1 MKSFTLKKKLMMFV
15 FMVSFM
21 LIYMILFGTKNGAV
35 GIMIVMAALMNL
47 GNDLSFKP
55 KRSFIRILGL
65 LLVLGIVS
73 FLNNPLSVFGCILT
87 FIVVFGTTFTSY
99 HLFGASVYLP
109 YLMCYFM
116 MVSIPVS
123 LEEMPL
129 RLIGLAL
136 GAIFIVGLNLLIN
149 RRKDYKLSTS
159 TINGLIAEIGMAVDV
174 KLNGGEVSKES
185 FKSVNGFYSSLYSK
199 FEYKFFPSPAHESVI
214 NVVKAFQYIG
224 VLLSNYTFADDEL
237 IYIREVLDNL
247 SQTKSKDIF
256 NGIEVKTKEMNLVL
270 LNLEI
275 IVSEIENRDLTQET
289 VLPDKET
296 LRRLIKPILK
306 QSFSFK
312 SPEFTFAFKMA
323 VILTLWQV
331 LTLIFNLPFTKWLYF
346 ASIPLMLPYVDD
358 VSDTARSRL
367 FGTLIG
373 AGVFSLLIVAMSY
386 VSISPNTLFMLVFV
400 ICIFGMV
407 FTMENRLKMTI
418 FTTVMSVMTALIYI
432 TPPQAIVLKVLWVVV
447 AVVVVSIFNFA
458 FLPYSVEKETKN
470 NLKISFKLNERLISL
485 IKRKCEGGEVS
496 SKTTNVVVFNIVREK
511 IEVTDEN
518 RNLFEIQGKIT
529 DIGNF
534 IINYMDIYEFSH
546 DTKEKIIRIIDDNE
560 QFDRADEIQDNVILF
575 STRHIITLFEDESK
589 LLNELNTKI

>member
-1 MKSFTLKKKLMMFV
+1 MEKFPLKKKLIMFA
-15 FMVSFM
+15 FMFFFM
-21 LIYMILFGTKNGAV
+21 FAYMILFGTKNGAV
-35 GIMIVMAALMNL
+35 GMMIVLAALMSL

-55 KRSFIRILGL
+55 KKSFIKILGL

-73 FLNNPLSVFGCILT
+73 YLNNPLSIFGCILT

-99 HLFGASVYLP
+99 HLFGVSVYLP

-116 MVSIPVS
+116 MVATPVS
-123 LEEMPL
+123 FKDLPL
-129 RLIGLAL
+129 RLLGLAL
-136 GAIFIVGLNLLIN
+136 GAVFIVGLNLLIN
-149 RRKDYKLSTS
+149 RTKDYKLSTA
-159 TINGLIAEIGMAVDV
+159 TINSLISEIKMAVDV

-199 FEYKFFPSPAHESVI
+199 FEYKFFPSPTHESVI

-224 VLLSNYTFADDEL
+224 VLLSNYTFTDDEL
-237 IYIREVLDNL
+237 IYIKDVLDNL
-247 SQTKSKDIF
+247 SQIKSKDIF
-256 NGIEVKTKEMNLVL
+256 SGITVKTKEMNLIL

-275 IVSEIENRDLTQET
+275 ITSETENRDLTQET
-289 VLPDKET
+289 FLPEKQT
-296 LRRLIKPILK
+296 IRRFIKPILK

-323 VILTLWQV
+323 LILTLWEV

-358 VSDTARSRL
+358 VSYRARSNL

-373 AGVFSLLIVAMSY
+373 AGVFALIIITMSY
-386 VSISPNTLFMLVFV
+386 VSISPNILFMLVFV

-407 FTMENRLKMTI
+407 FTMENRMKMTI

-432 TPPQAIVLKVLWVVV
+432 TPPQAIILKVLWVAV

-470 NLKISFKLNERLISL
+470 NLKISFKLNEILISM
-485 IKRKCEGGEVS
+485 IKRKCEGKEVS
-496 SKTTNVVVFNIVREK
+496 SKTTHVVVANIVREK
-511 IEVTDEN
+511 IEVNDKN
-518 RNLFEIQGKIT
+518 RNLYEIQGKIT

-534 IINYMDIYEFSH
+534 IVNYMDIYEFSH

-560 QFDRADEIQDNVILF
+560 HFDKVDEIPDNVILF
-575 STRHIITLFEDESK
+575 STQYVINLFEDERK
-589 LLNELNTKI
+589 LLNELKY